1 MLPKSI
7 FTLTLLF
14 FLAGCAPAPQPEPLE
29 GQVATIV
36 AATLAALPATALP
49 ADPSSP
55 QTAATQT
62 PAADP
67 VQGNGNLYRDE
78 TLGFVFSYPKDWS
91 TLELQVGPR
100 GRVVAFASWPLSLE
114 NLDETPPG
122 ETRLD
127 LTVSLWEPLDLR
139 AFIDQRVLAW
149 EASGITVLKETTL
162 ALDGGLAA
170 QTFRVAGADGAES
183 YFYFTLIRDR
193 FITLSGSGDFET
205 LEQIGRSLQPGAD

>member
-1 MLPKSI
+1 MHLKSILI
-7 FTLTLLF
+7 FTLFT
-14 FLAGCAPAPQPEPLE
+14 FLAACTPAPQPEPFE
-29 GQVATIV
+29 DQVAAIV
-36 AATLAALPATALP
+36 AATLTAMPAEDLP
-49 ADPSSP
+49 ADPQPS
-55 QTAATQT
+55 ATQA
-62 PAADP
+62 PEADP
-67 VQGNGNLYRDE
+67 IQEAETLYRDE

-91 TLELQVGPR
+91 TLEIQTGQR
-100 GRVVAFASWPLSLE
+100 ASIVAFASWPLSLE

-127 LTVSLWEPLDLR
+127 LTVSVWEPLDLR

-149 EASGITVLKETTL
+149 EASGITVIKETTL